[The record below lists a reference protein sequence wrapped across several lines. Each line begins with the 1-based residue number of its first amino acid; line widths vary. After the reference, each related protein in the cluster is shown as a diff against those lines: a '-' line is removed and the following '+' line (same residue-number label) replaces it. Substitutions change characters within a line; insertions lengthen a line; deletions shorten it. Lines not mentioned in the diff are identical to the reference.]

1 MDAMLL
7 QLRDLSAAKGQAAP
21 FRRDLAKRP
30 RGTGGK
36 IPVKDCA
43 IREELQKLSLWKSL
57 CRNGGACLPFAA
69 DFNQIGRQHKKMG
82 KLAEIWA
89 EFMPQPEADWC
100 GMRSFVNGV
109 LTVEIVENG
118 SSGLYAVKL
127 LLQGGIERQ
136 ILQAGKATGLRR
148 IVVKIGEAA
157 ETLRPQRQTQRG
169 S

>member
-7 QLRDLSAAKGQAAP
+7 QLRELSAAKGQAAP

-69 DFNQIGRQHKKMG
+69 DFAGGDSQNVRPIT
-82 KLAEIWA
+82 AEILKSIRR
-89 EFMPQPEADWC
+89 QQ
-100 GMRSFVNGV
+100 VGV
-109 LTVEIVENG
+109 
-118 SSGLYAVKL
+118 A
-127 LLQGGIERQ
+127 
-136 ILQAGKATGLRR
+136 
-148 IVVKIGEAA
+148 AA
-157 ETLRPQRQTQRG
+157 EMVDRSMEQKEMQIARAG
-169 S
+169 